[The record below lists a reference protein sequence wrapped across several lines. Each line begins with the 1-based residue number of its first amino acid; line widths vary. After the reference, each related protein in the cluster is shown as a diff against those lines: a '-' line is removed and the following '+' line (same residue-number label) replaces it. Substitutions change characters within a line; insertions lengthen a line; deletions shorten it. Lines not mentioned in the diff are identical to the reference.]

1 MENDTLNSLKT
12 SSENRIE
19 ATDGQWR
26 FKISGDAWFIWGVL
40 TIAALA
46 FLGLA
51 VLVRFSG

>member
-1 MENDTLNSLKT
+1 MEQANTKRLDS

-26 FKISGDAWFIWGVL
+26 FKISGDTWFIWGVV

-46 FLGLA
+46 VLGLA
-51 VLVRFSG
+51 GLVRLSG